1 MKKLLLQSSQYSL
14 EKLASQ
20 VFCEK
25 GVLDGCRAVKLTRFY
40 IDQHLS

>member
-1 MKKLLLQSSQYSL
+1 MKKLLLQSLQYSL

-25 GVLDGCRAVKLTRFY
+25 GFLDG
-40 IDQHLS
+40 